1 MSERWYPVIDY
12 EKCISCFSCVE
23 FYPHD
28 VYEKH
33 YGVDIRNMDT
43 EKALETIKKLIKD
56 TDN

>member
-1 MSERWYPVIDY
+1 MFRDAF
-12 EKCISCFSCVE
+12 EKAGFE
-23 FYPHD
+23 KT
-28 VYEKH
+28 KH